1 MEVNPIEE
9 DLWRQ
14 VREEKIDIGVLHE
27 MIEELRYTTIILT
40 DRILE
45 LSYPNIGAPDG
56 SSVCKYDWLILDVL
70 SELCRLGNCLTSSI
84 QVPLIVLMY
93 LTKLGPVFESHPRA
107 AVL

>member
-1 MEVNPIEE
+1 MLLALRSAISTSPTSIIFVAVAVASGPFVYVYKNMRPYFKFTLPVMEVNPIEE

-56 SSVCKYDWLILDVL
+56 SSVCKYD
-70 SELCRLGNCLTSSI
+70 
-84 QVPLIVLMY
+84 
-93 LTKLGPVFESHPRA
+93 
-107 AVL
+107 